1 MIENVTVLFDFYH
14 HFLNQNDPEASSFKY
29 KTEMV
34 VNSILGQMSYMRL
47 LPDLLI
53 QYVLFNRLN
62 GKMEGEGWDEGA
74 FLADFWNRQL
84 AACV

>member
-1 MIENVTVLFDFYH
+1 
-14 HFLNQNDPEASSFKY
+14 
-29 KTEMV
+29 MV

-53 QYVLFNRLN
+53 LYVYLNRLK

>member
-1 MIENVTVLFDFYH
+1 MPVIDNVTVLFDFYH
-14 HFLNQNDPEASSFKY
+14 HFLNQNDPETSSFKY

-53 QYVLFNRLN
+53 LYVESNRFECQD
-62 GKMEGEGWDEGA
+62 G
-74 FLADFWNRQL
+74 R
-84 AACV
+84 